1 MKPNQIILEIIFS
14 IECDEDGWTL
24 QVNNEPK
31 YSTFMHLFA
40 PSDVNLLTVKGKVD
54 VSYLGF
60 GPKGKYTFKNVSFE
74 SS

>member
-1 MKPNQIILEIIFS
+1 M
-14 IECDEDGWTL
+14 
-24 QVNNEPK
+24 NNEPK

-60 GPKGKYTFKNVSFE
+60 GPKGKYTLKVFFE
-74 SS
+74 SSRLNTQK